1 MNIINQ
7 RKFELFLKDYDV
19 DFKGWN
25 FSHIESTH
33 RVQEFPLD
41 WSYRS
46 IVLTYLAQ
54 SNKLLDM
61 GTGGGE
67 FLSSLPMLPEFTYAT
82 ESYLPNID
90 IAKNRLHPLGINVI
104 ETLED
109 GNLPFLDQT
118 FDLIINRHEYY
129 NPKEV
134 YRILKSK
141 SFFITQQVG
150 NQNAIELENW
160 FDAHHKETG
169 EWSLNKACLDL
180 LSSGFVIERKEEM
193 ITKTRFYDLG
203 AVLYYLKAVPWQI
216 EDFAL
221 KKYLPRII
229 DLHNRIEVDGFFD
242 VSCHR
247 LLLITRK

>member
-1 MNIINQ
+1 MINQ
-7 RKFELFLKDYDV
+7 RKFELFLKDYEA
-19 DFKGWN
+19 DFKGWD
-25 FSHIESTH
+25 FSYIESTH
-33 RVQEFPLD
+33 RIQEFPLN

-54 SNKLLDM
+54 SNNLLDM

-67 FLSSLPMLPEFTYAT
+67 FLSSLPIIPEFTYAT

-90 IAKNRLHPLGINVI
+90 IAMNRLQPLGINVI
-104 ETLED
+104 ETDED
-109 GNLPFLDQT
+109 GELPFLDHT

-134 YRILKSK
+134 CRILKSK
-141 SFFITQQVG
+141 GFFITQQVG
-150 NQNAIELENW
+150 DQNDFEIENW

-169 EWSLNKACLDL
+169 EWNFNKACYDL

-193 ITKTRFYDLG
+193 ITKTRFFDLG
-203 AVLYYLKAVPWQI
+203 AVLYYLKAIPWQI
-216 EDFAL
+216 EDFSL

-229 DLHNRIEVDGFFD
+229 DLHNRIEEVGFFD

-247 LLLITRK
+247 FLLITRK

>member
-1 MNIINQ
+1 MKI
-7 RKFELFLKDYDV
+7 KCSVLVALFFL
-19 DFKGWN
+19 
-25 FSHIESTH
+25 SLS
-33 RVQEFPLD
+33 
-41 WSYRS
+41 S
-46 IVLTYLAQ
+46 
-54 SNKLLDM
+54 
-61 GTGGGE
+61 
-67 FLSSLPMLPEFTYAT
+67 LSSLPMLPEFTYAT

-109 GNLPFLDQT
+109 CNLPFLDQT

-134 YRILKSK
+134 SAL
-141 SFFITQQVG
+141 
-150 NQNAIELENW
+150 ELENW